1 MSTSF
6 NKGESPIQPTTKAV
20 ESSGSKIMPE
30 KFNGAADGGTIG
42 GWGDA
47 AAKPSL
53 AMGPTGRDGV
63 GVNAKQSNA
72 TPTTSPPTPAPNGRD
87 MGNRANPL
95 APASMTMADEAKG
108 PNQKMSGERA
118 AMGHAKMAR
127 SGGVVG
133 APRGGDPQRHAQP
146 SLPTPNPTFPEAA
159 APFKAPV
166 PMPTS
171 RGRMSGTIQ
180 SGKGVRTG
188 SSNLSPLRNRR
199 PGPQ

>member
-6 NKGESPIQPTTKAV
+6 NKGSSPIQPTTKAV

-47 AAKPSL
+47 AAKPGI
-53 AMGPTGRDGV
+53 AMGATAMNGR
-63 GVNAKQSNA
+63 GVNANQSNA
-72 TPTTSPPTPAPNGRD
+72 TPTTAPATPAPDGRD

-95 APASMTMADEAKG
+95 APAGMAMAADTKG
-108 PNQKMSGERA
+108 PSQKMSGERA
-118 AMGHAKMAR
+118 AMSHASLAR

-133 APRGGDPQRHAQP
+133 GPRGGEPKRHAQP
-146 SLPTPNPTFPEAA
+146 VLPTPTPTFPAAA

-166 PMPTS
+166 PMPTA
-171 RGRMSGTIQ
+171 RGGMSGVIQ
-180 SGKGVRTG
+180 GGTGVRTG